1 MSKDLNIEDDEVS
14 IDNDD
19 SDKNIKVADARSYK
33 RDIGVLVN
41 KVRKKYNMKKNK
53 GTFIVQDKG
62 DGIKIVIKK
71 SD

>member
-1 MSKDLNIEDDEVS
+1 MSLTDSTAKKNYS
-14 IDNDD
+14 NK

-53 GTFIVQDKG
+53 GTFVFTREESKKTGG
-62 DGIKIVIKK
+62 D
-71 SD
+71 

>member
-1 MSKDLNIEDDEVS
+1 MSLKDSTAKKNYS
-14 IDNDD
+14 NK
-19 SDKNIKVADARSYK
+19 SDKNIKVADASSYK

-53 GTFIVQDKG
+53 GTFVVQDKG

>member
-1 MSKDLNIEDDEVS
+1 MTKNYANEHPK
-14 IDNDD
+14 NKKKNQ
-19 SDKNIKVADARSYK
+19 DKNIKVADASSYK
-33 RDIGVLVN
+33 TDILSLVN

-53 GTFIVQDKG
+53 GTFVVQDKG

>member
-1 MSKDLNIEDDEVS
+1 MSLTDSTAKKNYS
-14 IDNDD
+14 NK
-19 SDKNIKVADARSYK
+19 SDKNIKVTDARSYK

-53 GTFIVQDKG
+53 GTFVVQDKG

>member
-1 MSKDLNIEDDEVS
+1 MSLTDSTAKKNYS
-14 IDNDD
+14 NK

-53 GTFIVQDKG
+53 GTFVVQDKG
-62 DGIKIVIKK
+62 DVIKIVIKK

>member
-1 MSKDLNIEDDEVS
+1 MSLTDSTAKKNYS
-14 IDNDD
+14 NK

-53 GTFIVQDKG
+53 GTFVVQDKG

>member
-1 MSKDLNIEDDEVS
+1 MSLTDSTAKKNYS
-14 IDNDD
+14 NK
-19 SDKNIKVADARSYK
+19 SDKNIKVADASSYK

-53 GTFIVQDKG
+53 GTFVVQDKG

>member
-1 MSKDLNIEDDEVS
+1 MTKDNFNRKKNYS
-14 IDNDD
+14 NK
-19 SDKNIKVADARSYK
+19 SDKNIKVADASSYK

-53 GTFIVQDKG
+53 GTFVVQDKG

>member
-1 MSKDLNIEDDEVS
+1 MSIKESNKKKNYS
-14 IDNDD
+14 NK

-53 GTFIVQDKG
+53 GTFVVQDKG